1 MRKRKIWTRGGA
13 ISHLLIPPGGLL
25 GLLFIWPLA
34 TVVYQALFE
43 PSFGVAKLRHHPGQ
57 RDPYPGPALHLRARG

>member
-1 MRKRKIWTRGGA
+1 MRKRKSDPGRGY
-13 ISHLLIPPGGLL
+13 LICSFRPGGL

-43 PSFGVAKLRHHPGQ
+43 PSFGIETSSPS
-57 RDPYPGPALHLRARG
+57 